1 MEYKYLKLAEKMGIL
16 ERVDWEDRVPWNIRF
31 MRIKVQIGPWLL
43 VISGFMLRLDDGSR
57 VWIQ

>member
-1 MEYKYLKLAEKMGIL
+1 MGIL